1 MSLNYLY
8 IYILWTINK
17 GDKMEG
23 YYETK
28 AGYDFWKK
36 QYNDDIALGFTEET
50 DVGKYDVNMYN
61 KYQNGLLAEISEV
74 KYQILNNNDDSFSKA
89 IAITDAIIA
98 LSQSDDDKL
107 YFLTNTDRAIDVLL
121 KCLNN
126 IFKLLSENQGF
137 NTSGLTYYQNKDYSD
152 DLITQLIDKCGWEI
166 IIEKLINLE
175 SSEILC
181 VDYQLEEYQLI
192 VYDDKI
198 KAFNDIKNNIIDIES
213 NTDLFNE
220 YNNEI
225 SKTIDKYWDI
235 IDFDYDNYYGL
246 VRC

>member
-1 MSLNYLY
+1 
-8 IYILWTINK
+8 
-17 GDKMEG
+17 MEG

-36 QYNDDIALGFTEET
+36 KYNDDIALGFTEET
-50 DVGKYDVNMYN
+50 DVGKLDVVMYN

-74 KYQILNNNDDSFSKA
+74 KYQILDNDDDSFSKA

-152 DLITQLIDKCGWEI
+152 DLIKQLIDKCGWEI

-181 VDYQLEEYQLI
+181 VDYQLEEYKFI

-198 KAFNDIKNNIIDIES
+198 KAFNDIKNNIIDIET

-225 SKTIDKYWDI
+225 SKTIDKYWDV
-235 IDFDYDNYYGL
+235 IDFDYDNYYG
-246 VRC
+246 

>member
-1 MSLNYLY
+1 
-8 IYILWTINK
+8 
-17 GDKMEG
+17 MEG

-50 DVGKYDVNMYN
+50 DIGKLDVVMYN

-74 KYQILNNNDDSFSKA
+74 KYQILDNEDDSFSKA

-98 LSQSDDDKL
+98 LNQSDDDKL

-152 DLITQLIDKCGWEI
+152 DLIKQLIDKCGWEI

-181 VDYQLEEYQLI
+181 VDYQLEEYQFI
-192 VYDDKI
+192 VYDDTI
-198 KAFNDIKNNIIDIES
+198 KAFNDIKNNIISIES

-235 IDFDYDNYYGL
+235 IDFDYDNYYG
-246 VRC
+246 

>member
-1 MSLNYLY
+1 
-8 IYILWTINK
+8 
-17 GDKMEG
+17 MEG

-36 QYNDDIALGFTEET
+36 RYNDDIALGFTEET
-50 DVGKYDVNMYN
+50 DVGKLDVVMYN

-74 KYQILNNNDDSFSKA
+74 KYQILDNEYDSFSKA
-89 IAITDAIIA
+89 IAITDTIIA
-98 LSQSDDDKL
+98 LNQSDDDKL

-152 DLITQLIDKCGWEI
+152 DLIKQLIDKCGWEI
-166 IIEKLINLE
+166 IIEELINLE

-181 VDYQLEEYQLI
+181 VDYQLEEYKFI

-198 KAFNDIKNNIIDIES
+198 KAFNDIKNNIISIES

-225 SKTIDKYWDI
+225 SKTIDKYWDV

-246 VRC
+246 MRC

>member
-1 MSLNYLY
+1 
-8 IYILWTINK
+8 
-17 GDKMEG
+17 MEG

-36 QYNDDIALGFTEET
+36 RYNDDIALGFTEET
-50 DVGKYDVNMYN
+50 DVGKLDVVMYN

-74 KYQILNNNDDSFSKA
+74 KYQILDNHDDSFSKA

-152 DLITQLIDKCGWEI
+152 DLIKQLIDKCGWEI
-166 IIEKLINLE
+166 IIEELINLE

-181 VDYQLEEYQLI
+181 VDYQLEEYKFI

-198 KAFNDIKNNIIDIES
+198 KAFNDIKNNIIDIET

-225 SKTIDKYWDI
+225 SKTIDKYWDV

-246 VRC
+246 MRW

>member
-1 MSLNYLY
+1 
-8 IYILWTINK
+8 
-17 GDKMEG
+17 MEG

-36 QYNDDIALGFTEET
+36 QYNDDITLGFTEET
-50 DVGKYDVNMYN
+50 DIGKYDVNMYN

-74 KYQILNNNDDSFSKA
+74 KYQILDNDDDSFSKA

-152 DLITQLIDKCGWEI
+152 DLIKQLIDKCGWEI

-198 KAFNDIKNNIIDIES
+198 KAFNDIKNNIISIES

-235 IDFDYDNYYGL
+235 IDFDYDNYYG
-246 VRC
+246 

>member
-1 MSLNYLY
+1 
-8 IYILWTINK
+8 
-17 GDKMEG
+17 MEG

-36 QYNDDIALGFTEET
+36 KYNDDIALGFNEET
-50 DVGKYDVNMYN
+50 SVGKLDVVMYN

-74 KYQILNNNDDSFSKA
+74 KYQILDNEDDSFSKA
-89 IAITDAIIA
+89 IAITDTIIA
-98 LSQSDDDKL
+98 LNQFDDDKL
-107 YFLTNTDRAIDVLL
+107 YFLSDIDKSIDVLL

-152 DLITQLIDKCGWEI
+152 DLIKQLIDKCGWEI
-166 IIEKLINLE
+166 IIEELINLE

-181 VDYQLEEYQLI
+181 VDYQLEEYKFI

-198 KAFNDIKNNIIDIES
+198 KAFNDIKNNIISIES

-246 VRC
+246 MR

>member
-1 MSLNYLY
+1 
-8 IYILWTINK
+8 
-17 GDKMEG
+17 MEG

-50 DVGKYDVNMYN
+50 DIGKFDVTMYN

-74 KYQILNNNDDSFSKA
+74 KYQILDNDDDSFSKA

-152 DLITQLIDKCGWEI
+152 DLIKQLIDKCGWEI

-181 VDYQLEEYQLI
+181 VDYQLEEYKFI

-198 KAFNDIKNNIIDIES
+198 KAFNDIKNNIIDIET

-246 VRC
+246 MR

>member
-1 MSLNYLY
+1 
-8 IYILWTINK
+8 
-17 GDKMEG
+17 MES

-36 QYNDDIALGFTEET
+36 RYNDDIALGFTEET
-50 DVGKYDVNMYN
+50 DVDKLDVVMYN

-74 KYQILNNNDDSFSKA
+74 KYQILDNEDDSFSKA

-98 LSQSDDDKL
+98 LNQSDDDKL

-152 DLITQLIDKCGWEI
+152 DLIKQLIDKCGWEI

-181 VDYQLEEYQLI
+181 VDYQLEEYQFI
-192 VYDDKI
+192 VYDDTI
-198 KAFNDIKNNIIDIES
+198 KAFNDIKNNIISIES

-235 IDFDYDNYYGL
+235 IDFDYDNYYG
-246 VRC
+246 

>member
-1 MSLNYLY
+1 
-8 IYILWTINK
+8 
-17 GDKMEG
+17 MEG

-36 QYNDDIALGFTEET
+36 RYNDDIALGFTEET
-50 DVGKYDVNMYN
+50 DVGKLDVVMYN

-74 KYQILNNNDDSFSKA
+74 KYQILDNEYDSFSKA
-89 IAITDAIIA
+89 IAITDTIIA
-98 LSQSDDDKL
+98 LNQSDDDKL

-152 DLITQLIDKCGWEI
+152 DLIKQLIDKCGWEI
-166 IIEKLINLE
+166 IIEELINLE

-181 VDYQLEEYQLI
+181 VDYQLEEYKFI

-198 KAFNDIKNNIIDIES
+198 KAFNDIKNNIISIES

-246 VRC
+246 MRC

>member
-1 MSLNYLY
+1 
-8 IYILWTINK
+8 
-17 GDKMEG
+17 MEG

-36 QYNDDIALGFTEET
+36 RYNDDIALGFTEET
-50 DVGKYDVNMYN
+50 DVGKLDVVMYN

-74 KYQILNNNDDSFSKA
+74 KYQILDNEDDSFSKA

-98 LSQSDDDKL
+98 LNQSDDDKL

-152 DLITQLIDKCGWEI
+152 DLIKQLIDKCGWEI
-166 IIEKLINLE
+166 IIGELINLE

-181 VDYQLEEYQLI
+181 VDYQLEEYQFI
-192 VYDDKI
+192 VYDDAI
-198 KAFNDIKNNIIDIES
+198 KAFNDIKNNIISIES

-246 VRC
+246 MR

>member
-1 MSLNYLY
+1 
-8 IYILWTINK
+8 
-17 GDKMEG
+17 MEG

-36 QYNDDIALGFTEET
+36 RYNDDIALGFTEET
-50 DVGKYDVNMYN
+50 DVGKLDVVMYN

-74 KYQILNNNDDSFSKA
+74 KYQILDNEDDSFSKA
-89 IAITDAIIA
+89 IAITDTIIA
-98 LSQSDDDKL
+98 LNQFDDDKL
-107 YFLTNTDRAIDVLL
+107 YFLNDIGKSIDVLL

-152 DLITQLIDKCGWEI
+152 DLIKQLIDKCGWEI
-166 IIEKLINLE
+166 IIERLINLE

-181 VDYQLEEYQLI
+181 VDYQLEEYQFI

-198 KAFNDIKNNIIDIES
+198 KAFNDIKNNIISIES

-246 VRC
+246 MR

>member
-1 MSLNYLY
+1 
-8 IYILWTINK
+8 
-17 GDKMEG
+17 MEG

-28 AGYDFWKK
+28 VGYDFWKK
-36 QYNDDIALGFTEET
+36 RYNDDIALGFTEET
-50 DVGKYDVNMYN
+50 DVGKLDVVMYN

-74 KYQILNNNDDSFSKA
+74 KYQILDNEDDSFSKA

-98 LSQSDDDKL
+98 LNQSDDDKL
-107 YFLTNTDRAIDVLL
+107 YFLTNTDRVIDVLL

-152 DLITQLIDKCGWEI
+152 DLIKQLIDKCGWGI

-181 VDYQLEEYQLI
+181 VDYQLEEYQFI
-192 VYDDKI
+192 VYDDAI
-198 KAFNDIKNNIIDIES
+198 KAFNDIKNNIISIES

-246 VRC
+246 MR

>member
-1 MSLNYLY
+1 
-8 IYILWTINK
+8 
-17 GDKMEG
+17 MEG

-36 QYNDDIALGFTEET
+36 QYNDDITLGFTEET
-50 DVGKYDVNMYN
+50 DIGKYDVNMYN

-74 KYQILNNNDDSFSKA
+74 KYQILDNEDDSFSKA
-89 IAITDAIIA
+89 IAITDTIIA
-98 LSQSDDDKL
+98 LNQFDDDKL
-107 YFLTNTDRAIDVLL
+107 YFLNDIDKSIDVLL

-152 DLITQLIDKCGWEI
+152 DLIKQLIDKCGWEI

-181 VDYQLEEYQLI
+181 VDYQLEEYKFI

-198 KAFNDIKNNIIDIES
+198 KAFNDIKNNIISIES

-246 VRC
+246 MR

>member
-1 MSLNYLY
+1 
-8 IYILWTINK
+8 
-17 GDKMEG
+17 MEG

-36 QYNDDIALGFTEET
+36 RYNDDIGLGFTEET
-50 DVGKYDVNMYN
+50 DVGKLDVVMYN

-74 KYQILNNNDDSFSKA
+74 KYQILDNHDDSFSKA

-152 DLITQLIDKCGWEI
+152 DLIKQLIDKCGWEI
-166 IIEKLINLE
+166 IIEELINLE

-181 VDYQLEEYQLI
+181 VDYQLEEYKFI

-198 KAFNDIKNNIIDIES
+198 KAFNDIKNNIIDIET

-225 SKTIDKYWDI
+225 SKTIDKYWDV
-235 IDFDYDNYYGL
+235 IDFDYDNYYG
-246 VRC
+246 

>member
-1 MSLNYLY
+1 
-8 IYILWTINK
+8 
-17 GDKMEG
+17 MEG

-36 QYNDDIALGFTEET
+36 RYNDDIALGFTEET
-50 DVGKYDVNMYN
+50 DVGKLDVVMYN

-74 KYQILNNNDDSFSKA
+74 KYQILDNEDDSFSKA
-89 IAITDAIIA
+89 IAITDTIIA
-98 LSQSDDDKL
+98 LNQFDDDKL
-107 YFLTNTDRAIDVLL
+107 YFLNDIDKSIDVLL

-137 NTSGLTYYQNKDYSD
+137 NTSGLTYYQNKDCSD
-152 DLITQLIDKCGWEI
+152 DLIKQLIDKCGWEI

-181 VDYQLEEYQLI
+181 VDYQLEEYQFI
-192 VYDDKI
+192 VYDDAI
-198 KAFNDIKNNIIDIES
+198 KAFNDIKNNIISIES

-220 YNNEI
+220 YNSEI

-246 VRC
+246 MR

>member
-1 MSLNYLY
+1 
-8 IYILWTINK
+8 
-17 GDKMEG
+17 MEG

-50 DVGKYDVNMYN
+50 DIGKLDVVMYN

-74 KYQILNNNDDSFSKA
+74 KYQILDNDDDSFSKA

-152 DLITQLIDKCGWEI
+152 DLIKQLIDKCGWEI
-166 IIEKLINLE
+166 IIEELINLE

-181 VDYQLEEYQLI
+181 VDYQLEEYKFI

-198 KAFNDIKNNIIDIES
+198 KAFNDIKNNIIDIET

-225 SKTIDKYWDI
+225 SKTIDKYWDV

-246 VRC
+246 MR

>member
-1 MSLNYLY
+1 
-8 IYILWTINK
+8 
-17 GDKMEG
+17 MEG

-36 QYNDDIALGFTEET
+36 RYNDDIALGFTEET
-50 DVGKYDVNMYN
+50 GVGKLDVVMYN

-74 KYQILNNNDDSFSKA
+74 KYQILDNHDDSFSKA

-152 DLITQLIDKCGWEI
+152 DLIKQLIDKCGWEI
-166 IIEKLINLE
+166 IIEELINLE

-181 VDYQLEEYQLI
+181 VDYQLEEYKFI

-198 KAFNDIKNNIIDIES
+198 KAFNDIKNNIIDIET

-225 SKTIDKYWDI
+225 SKTIDKYWDV

-246 VRC
+246 MR

>member
-1 MSLNYLY
+1 
-8 IYILWTINK
+8 
-17 GDKMEG
+17 MES

-36 QYNDDIALGFTEET
+36 RYNDDIALGFTEET
-50 DVGKYDVNMYN
+50 DVGKLDVVMYN

-74 KYQILNNNDDSFSKA
+74 KYQILDNEDDSFSKA

-98 LSQSDDDKL
+98 LNQSDDDKL

-152 DLITQLIDKCGWEI
+152 DLIKQLIDKCGWEI

-175 SSEILC
+175 SSKILC

-192 VYDDKI
+192 VYDDAI
-198 KAFNDIKNNIIDIES
+198 KAFNDIKNNIISIES

-246 VRC
+246 MR

>member
-1 MSLNYLY
+1 
-8 IYILWTINK
+8 
-17 GDKMEG
+17 MEG

-36 QYNDDIALGFTEET
+36 RYNDDIALGFTEET
-50 DVGKYDVNMYN
+50 DVGKLDVVMYN

-74 KYQILNNNDDSFSKA
+74 KYQILDNDDDSFSKA

-152 DLITQLIDKCGWEI
+152 DLIKQLIDKCGWEI
-166 IIEKLINLE
+166 IIEELINLE

-181 VDYQLEEYQLI
+181 VDYQLEEYQFI
-192 VYDDKI
+192 VYDDAI
-198 KAFNDIKNNIIDIES
+198 KAFNDIKNNIISIET

-246 VRC
+246 MR

>member
-1 MSLNYLY
+1 
-8 IYILWTINK
+8 
-17 GDKMEG
+17 MEG

-36 QYNDDIALGFTEET
+36 RYNDDIALGFTEET
-50 DVGKYDVNMYN
+50 DVGKLDVIMYN

-74 KYQILNNNDDSFSKA
+74 KYQILDNEDDSFSKA
-89 IAITDAIIA
+89 IAITDTIIA
-98 LSQSDDDKL
+98 LNQFDDDKL
-107 YFLTNTDRAIDVLL
+107 YFLNDIDKSIDVLL

-137 NTSGLTYYQNKDYSD
+137 NTSGLTYYQSKDYSD
-152 DLITQLIDKCGWEI
+152 DLIKQLIDKCGWEI

-181 VDYQLEEYQLI
+181 VDYQLEEYQFI
-192 VYDDKI
+192 VYDDAI
-198 KAFNDIKNNIIDIES
+198 KAFNDIKNNIISIES
-213 NTDLFNE
+213 NTDLFDE
-220 YNNEI
+220 YNSEI

-235 IDFDYDNYYGL
+235 IDFDYDNYYG
-246 VRC
+246 

>member
-1 MSLNYLY
+1 
-8 IYILWTINK
+8 
-17 GDKMEG
+17 MEG

-28 AGYDFWKK
+28 AGYDFWKEK
-36 QYNDDIALGFTEET
+36 YNDDIALGFTEET
-50 DVGKYDVNMYN
+50 SVGKLDVVMYN

-74 KYQILNNNDDSFSKA
+74 KYQILDNEDDSFSKA
-89 IAITDAIIA
+89 IAITDTIIA
-98 LSQSDDDKL
+98 LNQFDDDKL
-107 YFLTNTDRAIDVLL
+107 YFLNDIDKSIDVLL

-152 DLITQLIDKCGWEI
+152 DLIKQLIDKCGWEI
-166 IIEKLINLE
+166 VIERLINLE

-198 KAFNDIKNNIIDIES
+198 KAFNDIKNNIISIES

-246 VRC
+246 MR

>member
-1 MSLNYLY
+1 
-8 IYILWTINK
+8 
-17 GDKMEG
+17 MEG

-36 QYNDDIALGFTEET
+36 RYNDDIALGFNEET
-50 DVGKYDVNMYN
+50 DVGKLDVVMYN

-74 KYQILNNNDDSFSKA
+74 KYQILDNHDDSFSKA

-152 DLITQLIDKCGWEI
+152 DLIKQLIDKCGWEI
-166 IIEKLINLE
+166 IIEELINLE

-181 VDYQLEEYQLI
+181 VDYQLEEYKFI

-198 KAFNDIKNNIIDIES
+198 KAFNDIKNNIIDIET

-246 VRC
+246 MR

>member
-1 MSLNYLY
+1 
-8 IYILWTINK
+8 
-17 GDKMEG
+17 MEG

-36 QYNDDIALGFTEET
+36 RYNDDIALGFTEET
-50 DVGKYDVNMYN
+50 DIGKYDVNMYN

-74 KYQILNNNDDSFSKA
+74 KYQILDNEYDSFSKA
-89 IAITDAIIA
+89 IAITDTIIA
-98 LSQSDDDKL
+98 LNQFDDDKL
-107 YFLTNTDRAIDVLL
+107 YFLTNIDKAIDVLL

-152 DLITQLIDKCGWEI
+152 DLIKQLIDKCGWEI

-181 VDYQLEEYQLI
+181 VDYQSEEYKLI

-198 KAFNDIKNNIIDIES
+198 KAFNDIKNNIISIES

-246 VRC
+246 VRW

>member
-1 MSLNYLY
+1 
-8 IYILWTINK
+8 
-17 GDKMEG
+17 MEG

-36 QYNDDIALGFTEET
+36 RYNDDIALGFNEET
-50 DVGKYDVNMYN
+50 DIGKYDVNMYN

-74 KYQILNNNDDSFSKA
+74 KYQILDNDDDSFSKA

-152 DLITQLIDKCGWEI
+152 NLIKQLIDKCGWEI
-166 IIEKLINLE
+166 IIEELINLE

-181 VDYQLEEYQLI
+181 VDYQLEEYKFI

-198 KAFNDIKNNIIDIES
+198 KAFNDIKNNIISIES
-213 NTDLFNE
+213 NTGLFNE

-235 IDFDYDNYYGL
+235 IDFDYDNYYG
-246 VRC
+246 

>member
-1 MSLNYLY
+1 
-8 IYILWTINK
+8 
-17 GDKMEG
+17 MEG
-23 YYETK
+23 YYENK

-36 QYNDDIALGFTEET
+36 RYNDDIALGFTEET
-50 DVGKYDVNMYN
+50 DVGKLDVVMYN

-74 KYQILNNNDDSFSKA
+74 KYQILDNHDDSFSKA

-152 DLITQLIDKCGWEI
+152 DLIKQLIDKCGWEI

-198 KAFNDIKNNIIDIES
+198 KAFNDIKNNIISIES

-246 VRC
+246 MR

>member
-1 MSLNYLY
+1 
-8 IYILWTINK
+8 
-17 GDKMEG
+17 MEG

-36 QYNDDIALGFTEET
+36 RYNDDIALGFTEET
-50 DVGKYDVNMYN
+50 DVGKLDVVMYN

-74 KYQILNNNDDSFSKA
+74 KYQILDNHDDSFSKA

-98 LSQSDDDKL
+98 LNQSDDDKL

-152 DLITQLIDKCGWEI
+152 DLIKQLIDKCGWEI
-166 IIEKLINLE
+166 IIEELINLE

-181 VDYQLEEYQLI
+181 VDYQLEEYKFI

-225 SKTIDKYWDI
+225 SKTIDKYWDV

-246 VRC
+246 MR

>member
-1 MSLNYLY
+1 
-8 IYILWTINK
+8 
-17 GDKMEG
+17 MES
-23 YYETK
+23 YYESKTN
-28 AGYDFWKK
+28 YNYWKK
-36 QYNDDIALGFTEET
+36 QCSDDMMLGLNKET
-50 DVGKYDVNMYN
+50 DIGKFDTMMYN
-61 KYQNGLLAEISEV
+61 KHQNTLLLEISEV
-74 KYQILNNNDDSFSKA
+74 KYQILDDVNDSFSKT
-89 IAITDAIIA
+89 IAVIDTIIA
-98 LSQSDDDKL
+98 LNQSDDDKL

-235 IDFDYDNYYGL
+235 IDFDYNNYYGL

>member
-1 MSLNYLY
+1 
-8 IYILWTINK
+8 
-17 GDKMEG
+17 MEG

-28 AGYDFWKK
+28 AKYNYWKK
-36 QYNDDIALGFTEET
+36 QCSDDIMLGLNEET
-50 DVGKYDVNMYN
+50 DIGKFDTMMYN
-61 KYQNGLLAEISEV
+61 EHQNTLLSEISEV
-74 KYQILNNNDDSFSKA
+74 KYQILDDVNDSLSKT
-89 IAITDAIIA
+89 IAVIDTIIA

-152 DLITQLIDKCGWEI
+152 DLIKQLIDKCGWEI
-166 IIEKLINLE
+166 IIEELINLE

-181 VDYQLEEYQLI
+181 VDYQLEEYKFI

-198 KAFNDIKNNIIDIES
+198 KAFNDIKNNIISIES

-225 SKTIDKYWDI
+225 SKTIDKYWDV

-246 VRC
+246 MR

>member
-1 MSLNYLY
+1 
-8 IYILWTINK
+8 
-17 GDKMEG
+17 MEG

-36 QYNDDIALGFTEET
+36 RYNDDIALGFTEET
-50 DVGKYDVNMYN
+50 DVGKLDVVMYN

-74 KYQILNNNDDSFSKA
+74 KYQILDNEDDSFSKA
-89 IAITDAIIA
+89 IAITDTIIA
-98 LSQSDDDKL
+98 LNQFDDDKL
-107 YFLTNTDRAIDVLL
+107 YFLNDIDKSIDVLL

-152 DLITQLIDKCGWEI
+152 DLIKQLIDKCGWEI

-181 VDYQLEEYQLI
+181 VDYQLEEYQFI

-198 KAFNDIKNNIIDIES
+198 KAFNDIKNNIISIES
-213 NTDLFNE
+213 NTDLFDE
-220 YNNEI
+220 YNSEI

-235 IDFDYDNYYGL
+235 IDFDYDNYYG
-246 VRC
+246 

>member
-1 MSLNYLY
+1 
-8 IYILWTINK
+8 
-17 GDKMEG
+17 MEG

-50 DVGKYDVNMYN
+50 DIGKFDVTMYN

-74 KYQILNNNDDSFSKA
+74 KYQILDNDDDSFSKA

-152 DLITQLIDKCGWEI
+152 DLIKQLIDKCGWEI
-166 IIEKLINLE
+166 IIKELINLE

-181 VDYQLEEYQLI
+181 VDYQLEEYKFI

-198 KAFNDIKNNIIDIES
+198 KTFNDIKNNIISIES

-225 SKTIDKYWDI
+225 SKTIDKYWDV

-246 VRC
+246 MR

>member
-1 MSLNYLY
+1 
-8 IYILWTINK
+8 
-17 GDKMEG
+17 MEG

-36 QYNDDIALGFTEET
+36 RYNDDIALGFTEET
-50 DVGKYDVNMYN
+50 DVGKLDVVMYN

-74 KYQILNNNDDSFSKA
+74 KYQILDNEDDSFSKA
-89 IAITDAIIA
+89 IAITDTIIA
-98 LSQSDDDKL
+98 LNQFDDDKL
-107 YFLTNTDRAIDVLL
+107 YFLNDIDKSIDVLL

-152 DLITQLIDKCGWEI
+152 DLIKQLIDKCGWEI

-198 KAFNDIKNNIIDIES
+198 KAFNDIKNNIISIET

-246 VRC
+246 MR

>member
-1 MSLNYLY
+1 
-8 IYILWTINK
+8 
-17 GDKMEG
+17 MES
-23 YYETK
+23 YYESKTN
-28 AGYDFWKK
+28 YNYWKK
-36 QYNDDIALGFTEET
+36 QCSDDMMLGLNEET
-50 DVGKYDVNMYN
+50 DIGKFDTMMYN
-61 KYQNGLLAEISEV
+61 KHQNTLLLEISEV
-74 KYQILNNNDDSFSKA
+74 KYQILDDVNDSFSKT
-89 IAITDAIIA
+89 IAVIDTIIA
-98 LSQSDDDKL
+98 LNQSDDDKL

-235 IDFDYDNYYGL
+235 IDFDYNNYYSEM
-246 VRC
+246 

>member
-1 MSLNYLY
+1 
-8 IYILWTINK
+8 
-17 GDKMEG
+17 MEG

-36 QYNDDIALGFTEET
+36 RYNDDIALGFTEET
-50 DVGKYDVNMYN
+50 DVGKLDVVMYN

-74 KYQILNNNDDSFSKA
+74 KYQILDNEDDSFSKA
-89 IAITDAIIA
+89 IAITDTIIA
-98 LSQSDDDKL
+98 LNQFDDDKL
-107 YFLTNTDRAIDVLL
+107 YFLNDIDKSIDVLL

-152 DLITQLIDKCGWEI
+152 DLIKQLIDKCGWEI

-181 VDYQLEEYQLI
+181 VDYQLEEYQFI
-192 VYDDKI
+192 VYDDAI
-198 KAFNDIKNNIIDIES
+198 KAFNDIKNNIISIES

-225 SKTIDKYWDI
+225 SETIDKYWDI
-235 IDFDYDNYYGL
+235 IDFDYDNYYG
-246 VRC
+246 

>member
-1 MSLNYLY
+1 
-8 IYILWTINK
+8 
-17 GDKMEG
+17 MEG
-23 YYETK
+23 YYENK

-36 QYNDDIALGFTEET
+36 RYNDDIALGFTEET
-50 DVGKYDVNMYN
+50 DVGKLDVVMYN

-74 KYQILNNNDDSFSKA
+74 KYQILDNHDDSFSKA

-152 DLITQLIDKCGWEI
+152 DLIKQLIDKCGWEI

-198 KAFNDIKNNIIDIES
+198 KAFNDIKNNIISIES

-246 VRC
+246 MRW

>member
-1 MSLNYLY
+1 
-8 IYILWTINK
+8 
-17 GDKMEG
+17 MEG

-36 QYNDDIALGFTEET
+36 RYNDDIALGFTEET
-50 DVGKYDVNMYN
+50 DVGKLDVVMYN

-74 KYQILNNNDDSFSKA
+74 KYQILDNDDDSFSKT

-152 DLITQLIDKCGWEI
+152 DLIKQLIDKCGWEI

-198 KAFNDIKNNIIDIES
+198 KAFNDIKNNIISIES

-246 VRC
+246 MR

>member
-1 MSLNYLY
+1 
-8 IYILWTINK
+8 
-17 GDKMEG
+17 MEG

-28 AGYDFWKK
+28 AGYDFWKEK
-36 QYNDDIALGFTEET
+36 YNDDIALGFTEET
-50 DVGKYDVNMYN
+50 GVGKLDVVMYN

-74 KYQILNNNDDSFSKA
+74 KYQILDNDDDSFSKA

-152 DLITQLIDKCGWEI
+152 DLIKQLIDKCGWEI
-166 IIEKLINLE
+166 IIEELINLE

-181 VDYQLEEYQLI
+181 VDYQLEEYKFI

-198 KAFNDIKNNIIDIES
+198 KAFNDIKNNIISIES

-225 SKTIDKYWDI
+225 SKTIDKYWDV

-246 VRC
+246 MR

>member
-1 MSLNYLY
+1 
-8 IYILWTINK
+8 
-17 GDKMEG
+17 MEG

-36 QYNDDIALGFTEET
+36 RYNDDIALGFTEET
-50 DVGKYDVNMYN
+50 DVGKLDVVMYN

-74 KYQILNNNDDSFSKA
+74 KYQILDNEDDSFSKA

-152 DLITQLIDKCGWEI
+152 DLIKQLIDKCGWEM
-166 IIEKLINLE
+166 IIEELINLE

-181 VDYQLEEYQLI
+181 VDYQLEEYKFI

-198 KAFNDIKNNIIDIES
+198 KAFNDIKNNIISIET

-246 VRC
+246 MR

>member
-1 MSLNYLY
+1 
-8 IYILWTINK
+8 
-17 GDKMEG
+17 MEG

-36 QYNDDIALGFTEET
+36 RYNDDIGLGFNEET
-50 DVGKYDVNMYN
+50 DVGKLDVVMYN

-74 KYQILNNNDDSFSKA
+74 KYQILDNHDDSFSKA

-152 DLITQLIDKCGWEI
+152 DLIKQLIDKCGWEI
-166 IIEKLINLE
+166 IIEELINLE

-181 VDYQLEEYQLI
+181 VDYQLEEYKFI

-198 KAFNDIKNNIIDIES
+198 KAFNDIKNNIIDIET

-225 SKTIDKYWDI
+225 SKTIDKYWDV

-246 VRC
+246 MR

>member
-1 MSLNYLY
+1 
-8 IYILWTINK
+8 
-17 GDKMEG
+17 MEG

-36 QYNDDIALGFTEET
+36 RYNDDIALGFTEET
-50 DVGKYDVNMYN
+50 DVGKLDVVMYN

-74 KYQILNNNDDSFSKA
+74 KYQILDNEDDSFSKA
-89 IAITDAIIA
+89 IAITDTIIA
-98 LSQSDDDKL
+98 LNQFDDDKL
-107 YFLTNTDRAIDVLL
+107 YFLNDIGKSIDVLL

-152 DLITQLIDKCGWEI
+152 DLIKQLIDKCGWEI
-166 IIEKLINLE
+166 IIEELINLE

-181 VDYQLEEYQLI
+181 VDYQLEEYKFI

-198 KAFNDIKNNIIDIES
+198 KAFNDIKNNIIDIET

-225 SKTIDKYWDI
+225 SKTIDKYWDV

-246 VRC
+246 MR

>member
-1 MSLNYLY
+1 
-8 IYILWTINK
+8 
-17 GDKMEG
+17 MEG

-36 QYNDDIALGFTEET
+36 KYNDDIALGFTEET
-50 DVGKYDVNMYN
+50 DIGKLDVVMYN

-74 KYQILNNNDDSFSKA
+74 KYQILDNEDDSFSKA

-98 LSQSDDDKL
+98 LNQSDDDKL

-121 KCLNN
+121 KCLNS

-152 DLITQLIDKCGWEI
+152 DLIKQLIDKCGWEI

-198 KAFNDIKNNIIDIES
+198 KAFNDIKNNIISIES

-246 VRC
+246 MR